1 MSDHTAPIPPVPDQP
16 SPPPAAPTTR
26 RARLLDGRFGLPVL
40 VGAGGVVAGAVLAFG
55 VSAAGNDDTV
65 DAQLTGQN
73 GPAGGLQ
80 QQPGGMG
87 QQQGQAPTQPQQGGP
102 LGGGGEPALT
112 GDVAAKVTAAVE
124 EKYPDAR
131 ILRLEQQAAG
141 VYEAHVVNDGQLLR
155 LLLDSDFTITQ
166 TDQGM
171 GGPAPGTDDGSDTS
185 TT

>member
-65 DAQLTGQN
+65 DAQLTAQN
-73 GPAGGLQ
+73 GLAGGLQ
-80 QQPGGMG
+80 QQPGRLG
-87 QQQGQAPTQPQQGGP
+87 QQQGGS
-102 LGGGGEPALT
+102 LGGGGEPAHT

-131 ILRLEQQAAG
+131 ILRLEEEADG

-171 GGPAPGTDDGSDTS
+171 GGGPGLGQAPNDDGSTGSDTS